1 MIIAI
6 IAYAALAAIA
16 WQIIDDVT
24 GWRRVAQALVRPA
37 VCAVLLVSLVALAF
51 LSIPRWLS

>member
-6 IAYAALAAIA
+6 IIYAALAAIA
-16 WQIIDDVT
+16 WQIIDDVH
-24 GWRRVAQALVRPA
+24 GWQRAARAIVRPA
-37 VCAVLLVSLVALAF
+37 VCAVLLIGLAALAF